1 MIIGMSLDLNVVDFE
16 NDENTEIENILYW
29 WIRINVTFLTV
40 SFMRNLCDYLEN
52 WSLDLSKNNDHC
64 FFETDK
70 SHSILKNFCLNFT
83 LSFLRFIHSSST
95 VIMISFWK
103 WDNNTELWGSAI
115 WFRVA
120 INWSVTRN
128 YEKWRSGEIYRFWRE
143 GTENCIQ

>member
-1 MIIGMSLDLNVVDFE
+1 MSLDLNVVDFE

-40 SFMRNLCDYLEN
+40 SFTRNLCDYLEN
-52 WSLDLSKNNDHC
+52 WSLDLSKNNDDC
-64 FFETDK
+64 FFEMDK
-70 SHSILKNFCLNFT
+70 SHSILKIFCLNFT

-103 WDNNTELWGSAI
+103 WDNNTKLWGSAI

-128 YEKWRSGEIYRFWRE
+128 YEKWRSGGIYRFWRE